1 VAAAPQWT
9 DDGFLGLFDL
19 SPMFQ
24 TGLDKFLQS
33 SLTRCAAW
41 FRASGASIFLR
52 QEGEAIYHLSAK
64 AGGQSKIPSS
74 ATIEA
79 GKGLAGMAI
88 QEGRPRVVHGPLD
101 VGGRNGKSVNS
112 SMIIPL
118 IAHRLG
124 VIGVLNLSRGEGEP
138 NFNEID
144 LEQAMALAG
153 QVALAV
159 SNAQLVERLNAAVR
173 LSQESRERLEG
184 VLDSVPGGVL
194 VFAPDG
200 KVLSSSSWTIREG
213 LFSKQ
218 LGKPQTEIGQAVEE
232 FSSRSV
238 KAGRPL
244 SMTVNG
250 KDDDRTWILQ
260 SQPLNSGGCVVTVQE
275 ITEHERA
282 LREMHRMSRLAEIGR
297 MTAAIAHEFR
307 NPLTGIRSA
316 AQMIQ
321 QDPDLGEEFA
331 GIIQEEVIK
340 LNNLCDDF
348 LEFARPL
355 KLDVTLSQLSD
366 PIRRVASLVEADFR
380 EKKVELTVEMAS
392 DEPTM
397 NLDSRRIEQVLHN
410 LLRNALEA
418 TPADGG
424 VALRQHAWGFE
435 IEDTGEGMDEATIGK
450 LFSPFFTTKAQGTGL
465 GLSTVRKIVEAHGGS
480 ISVTSSPGEGARFRV
495 RLTGQRHG

>member
-1 VAAAPQWT
+1 MAAAPQWT

-19 SPMFQ
+19 SPMFHM
-24 TGLDKFLQS
+24 GLEKFLQS

-52 QEGEAIYHLSAK
+52 AEGESEFRLHAK
-64 AGGQSKIPSS
+64 AGGQSKIPST
-74 ATIEA
+74 AVIEV
-79 GKGLAGMAI
+79 GKGLAGKVI
-88 QEGRPRVVHGPLD
+88 EEGIARLVHGPLE
-101 VGGRNGKSVNS
+101 VAGRSRSTGSA
-112 SMIIPL
+112 MIIPL

-138 NFNEID
+138 EFSDHD
-144 LEQAMALAG
+144 LDQAMALAG

-159 SNAQLVERLNAAVR
+159 SNAQLVQRLNAAVR
-173 LSQESRERLEG
+173 LSQESRESLEA

-200 KVLSSSSWTIREG
+200 QVISSSTWTIREG
-213 LFSKQ
+213 VFSKQ
-218 LGKPQTEIGQAVEE
+218 MGAPQTEIGQAVEE
-232 FSSRSV
+232 FSSRSLS
-238 KAGRPL
+238 AARPL
-244 SMTVNG
+244 SMTVNSR
-250 KDDDRTWILQ
+250 DDDRTWILH
-260 SQPLNSGGCVVTVQE
+260 SQPLASGGCVVTVQE

-282 LREMHRMSRLAEIGR
+282 VREIHRMSRLAEIGR

-321 QDPDLGEEFA
+321 QDPDLGQEFA
-331 GIIQEEVIK
+331 GIIQEEVLK

-355 KLDVTLSQLSD
+355 RLDASPGLLSEPITRVT
-366 PIRRVASLVEADFR
+366 SLLESDFR
-380 EKKVELTVEMAS
+380 TKKVKLTVEMAP
-392 DEPTM
+392 DEPTIEM
-397 NLDSRRIEQVLHN
+397 DRQRIEQVLHN

-418 TPADGG
+418 TTEGG
-424 VALRQHAWGFE
+424 QVRLRQHAWGFE
-435 IEDTGEGMDEATIGK
+435 IEDTGEGMDEATIAK
-450 LFSPFFTTKAQGTGL
+450 LFSPFFTTKPHGTGL

-495 RLTGQRHG
+495 RLSGHRHG